1 MSSQVIA
8 AGLLS
13 EGPVALGSAEGSFTN
28 RSSLCNCIKAS
39 CMLPGIAG
47 VTPAWHLGSTA
58 PLLQARAAAAGG
70 TAGEAERGGESDD
83 EARRLASGHEPMV
96 CVCPERERERERERG
111 RGREGGRGRGR
122 ERLGGVGGM
131 GRRVGA

>member
-96 CVCPERERERERERG
+96 CVYVQRG
-111 RGREGGRGRGR
+111 RGREKQTEGEGEREGGREGERGSAAWA
-122 ERLGGVGGM
+122 GWVDG
-131 GRRVGA
+131 